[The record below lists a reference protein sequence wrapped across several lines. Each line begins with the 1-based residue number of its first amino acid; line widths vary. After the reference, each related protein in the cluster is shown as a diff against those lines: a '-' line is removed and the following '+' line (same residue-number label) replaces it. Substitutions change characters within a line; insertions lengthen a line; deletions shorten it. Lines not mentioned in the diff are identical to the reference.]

1 MYVLYTDEKK
11 NLPAV
16 VTLSEAFF
24 GGKPLALDVNIK
36 VLSHGRDG
44 DIIDQYVLFTQVWNE
59 QRKQYGMTQD
69 AVLSTIRIC
78 KDHNILKTYLESRE
92 KEVVDIM
99 ITLYSQA
106 RAVDEY
112 AEELWEEGKAEGFNL
127 LGKLMDLL
135 FEQNRLDEARR
146 VSRDS
151 ALRDR
156 LLKEFKLA

>member
-1 MYVLYTDEKK
+1 
-11 NLPAV
+11 
-16 VTLSEAFF
+16 
-24 GGKPLALDVNIK
+24 
-36 VLSHGRDG
+36 
-44 DIIDQYVLFTQVWNE
+44 
-59 QRKQYGMTQD
+59 
-69 AVLSTIRIC
+69 
-78 KDHNILKTYLESRE
+78 
-92 KEVVDIM
+92 M

-112 AEELWEEGKAEGFNL
+112 AEELWEEGKAAGKAEGKAEGIAEGKAAGKAEGIAEGKAAGFNL

>member
-1 MYVLYTDEKK
+1 
-11 NLPAV
+11 
-16 VTLSEAFF
+16 
-24 GGKPLALDVNIK
+24 
-36 VLSHGRDG
+36 
-44 DIIDQYVLFTQVWNE
+44 
-59 QRKQYGMTQD
+59 
-69 AVLSTIRIC
+69 
-78 KDHNILKTYLESRE
+78 
-92 KEVVDIM
+92 M

-112 AEELWEEGKAEGFNL
+112 AEELWEEGKAAGKAEGKAEGIAEGKAAGFNL